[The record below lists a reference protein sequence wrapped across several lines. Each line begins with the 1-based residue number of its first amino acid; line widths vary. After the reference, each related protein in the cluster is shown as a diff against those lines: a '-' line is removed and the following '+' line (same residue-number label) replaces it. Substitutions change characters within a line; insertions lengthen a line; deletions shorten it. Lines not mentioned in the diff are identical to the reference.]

1 MNAVWVQAK
10 MKQTPLISIVIPT
23 YNHASFLG
31 RALKSVTDQTYI
43 NWEVIV
49 IDNHS
54 SDNTNEVMESFID
67 PRIRYLKIHN
77 NGVIAASRN
86 MGIRA
91 ANGEWIA
98 FLDSDDWWTEDK
110 LKVCFNAI
118 NDKVDFVYH
127 HLKMVSDKPRYL
139 RRGLMKTPQLTV
151 PVIMDLVLNGNKII
165 NSSVVVRKKLLLEIG
180 GINEDVK
187 VIASEDYDTWLRIAK
202 LTNNFLCV
210 PCKLGFYGVHGNNTS
225 NISRKDMSVTDRVV
239 TADFI
244 DLLNYRQKVKVEAR
258 FNYARGRFNYFNGNY
273 REAIANLSYALFH
286 HHNLSFKVK
295 AFISLLNLLI
305 FKLPHLVLHKLFA
318 R

>member
-1 MNAVWVQAK
+1 

-23 YNHASFLG
+23 YNHANFLG
-31 RALKSVTDQTYI
+31 RALKSVIDQTYI

-54 SDNTNEVMESFID
+54 SDNTEELMESFIG
-67 PRIRYLKIHN
+67 PRIRYLKIYN

-86 MGIRA
+86 VGIRA

-98 FLDSDDWWTEDK
+98 FLDSDDWWTIDK
-110 LKVCFNAI
+110 LQACFNAI
-118 NDKVDFVYH
+118 NDRVDFVYH
-127 HLKMVSDKPRYL
+127 YLTMVSDKPRYL
-139 RRGLMKTPQLTV
+139 RRRLMKTPQVTV
-151 PVIMDLVLNGNKII
+151 PVIMDLLHNGNKIN

-187 VIASEDYDTWLRIAK
+187 IIASEDYDTWLRIAK

-210 PCKLGFYGVHGNNTS
+210 PRKLGFYGVHSSNTS
-225 NISRKDMSVTDRVV
+225 SISRKDMSLTDRVV
-239 TADFI
+239 VADFSN
-244 DLLNYRQKVKVEAR
+244 LLDRRQKVKVEAR

-273 REAIANLSYALFH
+273 RKAIANLSHAFFY
-286 HHNLSFKVK
+286 HHNFSFRLK
-295 AFISLLNLLI
+295 ALISLLNLLI
-305 FKLPHLVLHKLFA
+305 FKLPHLLLHKLFT